1 MRWEYLGTG
10 LAFIG
15 IGVTLVV
22 ALPPPWW
29 LKMPPPL
36 VHIGVIVGVLLTI
49 VGAIVAVFGMWPI
62 LPSPKIPV
70 LGMGLA
76 VLAFGA
82 CALWSW
88 IIPETQF
95 SIEGAKPLRRLIA
108 YNYLDLVAPWDGK
121 STKLHGYN
129 IRVQNVSNDTITARI
144 MFVRADVDGEPVMA
158 TPNPAGTPVI
168 IPQTQ
173 GTVFQATRTEDVPIS
188 ADAKAINIEFEV
200 SYDTIPE
207 TGIRRSYR
215 KFMYP
220 FNWANGKK
228 NALLL
233 EPQTIDE
240 WEK

>member
-1 MRWEYLGTG
+1 MCYSRSWALSSRFLGCG
-10 LAFIG
+10 PFYQAQKFPFWGWAWQFL
-15 IGVTLVV
+15 
-22 ALPPPWW
+22 
-29 LKMPPPL
+29 
-36 VHIGVIVGVLLTI
+36 H
-49 VGAIVAVFGMWPI
+49 
-62 LPSPKIPV
+62 S
-70 LGMGLA
+70 
-76 VLAFGA
+76 VLAPF
-82 CALWSW
+82 WFW